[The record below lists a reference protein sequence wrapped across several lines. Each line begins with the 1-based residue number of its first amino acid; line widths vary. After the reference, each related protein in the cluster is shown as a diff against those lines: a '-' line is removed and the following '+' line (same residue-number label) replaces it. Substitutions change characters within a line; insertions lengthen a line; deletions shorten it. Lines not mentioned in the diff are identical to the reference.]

1 MEWKYSR
8 QRHMDWRH
16 LIRTGQ
22 ILNPPFYE
30 IVSGKFRCLQPHFL
44 LPESP
49 EVAAIVCKADPIESF
64 QDFVQHLSDEH
75 VMSTEQLEM
84 ICFVCQ
90 SIFTSDVAL
99 TSHFAQCEI
108 LDDIANA
115 STPVGKS
122 FVHLLFFSRFPILTP
137 KFYIYIYI
145 FIVTFI
151 FFSDISYIDG

>member
-1 MEWKYSR
+1 MEWKCSR
-8 QRHMDWRH
+8 QRHTDWRH

-30 IVSGKFRCLQPHFL
+30 IVSDKFRCLQPHFL

-49 EVAAIVCKADPIESF
+49 EMATVVCKADPVESF
-64 QDFVQHLSDEH
+64 QDFVEHLYDEH
-75 VMSTEQLEM
+75 VMTEDQLGM

-99 TSHFAQCEI
+99 TSHLTQCKI
-108 LDDIANA
+108 LANT

-122 FVHLLFFSRFPILTP
+122 FVHLLFFF
-137 KFYIYIYI
+137 
-145 FIVTFI
+145 
-151 FFSDISYIDG
+151 